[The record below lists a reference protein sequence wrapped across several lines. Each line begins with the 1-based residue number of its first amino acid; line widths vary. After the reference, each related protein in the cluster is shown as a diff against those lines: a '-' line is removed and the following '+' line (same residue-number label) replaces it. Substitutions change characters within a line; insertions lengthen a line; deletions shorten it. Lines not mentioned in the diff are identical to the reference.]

1 MEKVGECLDQNIYNG
16 NNGTKMYEKMKNFEN
31 ILVKFEEIIKIP
43 DDAKSPV
50 SRRIK
55 LLIKNM
61 FAD

>member
-1 MEKVGECLDQNIYNG
+1 
-16 NNGTKMYEKMKNFEN
+16 MYEKMKNFEN
-31 ILVKFEEIIKIP
+31 IIVKFEEIIKIP
-43 DDAKSPV
+43 DDEKSPV